1 MSTPTLAEFE
11 YEIGARM
18 ARSDFIGAVAAAA
31 ACRAAWPA
39 QSAGWL
45 LGSFA
50 ALCDGRAETALELI
64 EECLARDPNNLQFI
78 LQQAECFSALGRR
91 AEAIA
96 AASRVSAQQDVS
108 VAALEAA
115 GQVLVN
121 MRAYREALPIYDRA
135 VEIAPGNTTMWMNR
149 AFMHRMLG
157 QFDRAALDYEAVLR
171 LSPLNGDALKG
182 LVDLE
187 PQTTERNH
195 LAALDMALASVA
207 PTSPDAAVL
216 RFALAK
222 SHEDL
227 GQYASSWQ
235 HLLEGNRL
243 ERARSHYDRGRDRAV
258 IEELI
263 RGFPEIEAVRPDLTQ
278 ERPIFI
284 VGLPRTGTTL
294 VERIIGSHS
303 QVQAAGELPA
313 LSQAISTAMNPLTG
327 GAARSFRE
335 FAANLRFLGAEPIA
349 LQYLELTR
357 PQRGSRARLAD
368 KQPTNFFYCA
378 LILRAFPRA
387 NIVHVT
393 RRPLAACYAIYKTR
407 FDAGFPFA
415 YDLDELADFY
425 AGYRRLMAHW
435 HRVLPGR
442 ILDVAYE
449 DIVGAQ
455 EATTRRLLEYLEL
468 PFEPA
473 CLDFHLSPEATTNRA
488 SSLQVRQPLYD
499 TSVSQWTN
507 YSVQLAP
514 LRARLESA
522 GIAVD

>member
-18 ARSDFIGAVAAAA
+18 ARSDFMGAAAAAA

-50 ALCDGRAETALELI
+50 ALCDGRAETALELV
-64 EECLARDPNNLQFI
+64 EECLSRDPSNLQFI
-78 LQQAECFSALGRR
+78 LQQAECLSALGRR
-91 AEAIA
+91 DAAIA
-96 AASRVSAQQDVS
+96 AASRVSAQPHVNI
-108 VAALEAA
+108 AALEAA
-115 GQVLVN
+115 GQVLAN
-121 MRAYREALPIYDRA
+121 IRAYREALPIYDRA
-135 VEIAPGNTTMWMNR
+135 VRIAPDNRTMLMNR
-149 AFMHRMLG
+149 AFMHRVLG
-157 QFDRAALDYEAVLR
+157 QFDRAALDYQAVLA
-171 LSPLNGDALKG
+171 LAPLNGDALKG
-182 LVDLE
+182 LVDIE
-187 PQTTERNH
+187 PQTAERNH
-195 LAALDMALASVA
+195 LAALDQALASAA

-216 RFALAK
+216 HFALAK

-227 GQYASSWQ
+227 GQYATSWE
-235 HLLEGNRL
+235 HLLKANRL
-243 ERARSHYDRGRDRAV
+243 ERARSQYDRGRDRDV

-263 RGFPEIEAVRPDLTQ
+263 RGFPEIEVVRPDLTQ

-294 VERIIGSHS
+294 VERIISSHS
-303 QVQAAGELPA
+303 QVQAGGELPA
-313 LSQAISTAMNPLTG
+313 LSQAIGIAMNPLTG

-335 FAANLRFLGAEPIA
+335 FAANLPLLDAETIA
-349 LQYLELTR
+349 RQYLALTR
-357 PQRGSRARLAD
+357 PQRGSRARLVD

-378 LILRAFPRA
+378 LILRAFPHA
-387 NIVHVT
+387 HIVHVT

-435 HRVLPGR
+435 HRVLPER
-442 ILDVAYE
+442 ILDLAYE

-455 EATTRRLLEYLEL
+455 EATTQRLLEYLEL

-473 CLDFHLSPEATTNRA
+473 CLDFHLSPEPTTNRA

-499 TSVSQWTN
+499 TSVDLWKN
-507 YSVQLAP
+507 YSAELAP
-514 LRARLESA
+514 LRARLENA